1 MNGDQSG
8 EFQWRIQGRPPPLF
22 LDQTEAQR
30 EKKKFWDRPLP
41 YLRVWMTADPA
52 PSIIWRSGSAIEF
65 VRGYGDFQGFKA
77 PDPWRPRDSQSGWE
91 KRRDKSFQVPSTK
104 CQVKLGTG

>member
-30 EKKKFWDRPLP
+30 EKKKF
-41 YLRVWMTADPA
+41 
-52 PSIIWRSGSAIEF
+52 
-65 VRGYGDFQGFKA
+65 
-77 PDPWRPRDSQSGWE
+77 
-91 KRRDKSFQVPSTK
+91 
-104 CQVKLGTG
+104 